1 MYNHIQSKS
10 KVCHT
15 VNTAAEIISIKNKSS
30 RIAQNLRSLLAEHRV
45 SENEVAQAL
54 NIPAMT
60 IRRLVSGETTDPRIS
75 TLKLIADHFDVPVDL
90 LIDNNSPASFPQTG
104 RATPRFVPVLDWQ
117 TTAEMPSVSALNL
130 RQWQTWH
137 PVVLNS
143 HATLSEHAF
152 ALESRPSMHPRFP
165 AGTLFIIDPNASP
178 TDGDIVLV
186 RMKNGGSP
194 SLRELVIDI
203 PRWQFLPLIPGS
215 EALLYDTEIHEIMGI
230 SILTLLH
237 TKR

>member
-1 MYNHIQSKS
+1 
-10 KVCHT
+10 
-15 VNTAAEIISIKNKSS
+15 VNTAIEIASVKDKSS
-30 RIAQNLRSLLAEHRV
+30 RIAKNLQSLLAEHRV

-60 IRRLVSGETTDPRIS
+60 IRRLVSGETADPRIS

-90 LIDNNSPASFPQTG
+90 LIGDNPHGSLTQTG
-104 RATPRFVPVLDWQ
+104 RATPRFVPILDWNIAAEIQ
-117 TTAEMPSVSALNL
+117 TTAPDL
-130 RQWQTWH
+130 RHWPTWH
-137 PVVLNS
+137 PVVLS
-143 HATLSEHAF
+143 GQTPLSDHAF

-165 AGTLFIIDPNASP
+165 AGTLFIIDPDESP

-186 RMKNGGSP
+186 RMKDGGNL

-203 PRWQFLPLIPGS
+203 PHWQLQPLIPGS
-215 EALLYDTEIHEIMGI
+215 EALCYSAADHELMGV

-237 TKR
+237 TKK